1 MSEINSTTKLPV
13 TFYIADWH
21 VDTNVSRIRL
31 GEIERKLE
39 TKVMAVLAYL
49 AARPGGL
56 VTREE
61 LEQAVWH
68 DTVVGYDAL
77 TNCITKLRKALEDSS
92 HQPRYIETVSKKG
105 YRLIAQVSNA
115 ANNQT
120 LPEEP
125 DARLQPITMKLLGL
139 LIVFAISG
147 LLVWQYSKTDIS
159 DSIKNQTKHSTIIVV
174 LPFNNLSQDS
184 TQDSFSD
191 GITVDIT
198 TELSKISGL
207 LVINSASAM
216 NYKANPVDAT
226 KVANELGV
234 RYVLSGNFR
243 QAGNKLRINAQLIDG
258 LTGIHLWAEKYD
270 REMKE
275 IFDVQDDI
283 TAKIVKA
290 LSIKFKNGSSEK

>member
-13 TFYIADWH
+13 TFYIADWY
-21 VDTNVSRIRL
+21 VDTNASRIRL

-105 YRLIAQVSNA
+105 YRLIARVSNTT
-115 ANNQT
+115 NNQT
-120 LPEEP
+120 LPEESG
-125 DARLQPITMKLLGL
+125 ARHQPKTMSLLGL

-147 LLVWQYSKTDIS
+147 LLIWQYSKTDIS
-159 DSIKNQTKHSTIIVV
+159 DSIKNQTRQSTIAV

-184 TQDSFSD
+184 SQDSFSD

-207 LVINSASAM
+207 LVINSPSAM
-216 NYKANPVDAT
+216 NYKAHPVDAT

-234 RYVLSGNFR
+234 RYILSGNFR
-243 QAGNKLRINAQLIDG
+243 RAGNKLRINAQLIDG
-258 LTGIHLWAEKYD
+258 LTGVHLWAEKYD

-290 LSIKFKNGSSEK
+290 LSIKLKKESSEK

>member
-13 TFYIADWH
+13 TFYIADWY
-21 VDTNVSRIRL
+21 VDTNASRIRL

-49 AARPGGL
+49 AARPGEL

-61 LEQAVWH
+61 LEHAVWH

-105 YRLIAQVSNA
+105 YRLIAHVSNTA
-115 ANNQT
+115 KSQT
-120 LPEEP
+120 LAEKHG
-125 DARLQPITMKLLGL
+125 ARRQPKTMKSLGL
-139 LIVFAISG
+139 LIVFSISG
-147 LLVWQYSKTDIS
+147 LLLVWQYSKTDIS
-159 DSIKNQTKHSTIIVV
+159 DSIKKQTGQSTIVV
-174 LPFNNLSQDS
+174 LPFKNLSQDS
-184 TQDSFSD
+184 VQDSFSD

-207 LVINSASAM
+207 LVINSSSAM
-216 NYKANPVDAT
+216 NYKAHPVDTT
-226 KVANELGV
+226 KVAGELGV

-243 QAGNKLRINAQLIDG
+243 RAGNKLRINAQLIDG

-290 LSIKFKNGSSEK
+290 LSIKFKKEASEK

>member
-13 TFYIADWH
+13 TFYIADWY
-21 VDTNVSRIRL
+21 VDTNASRIRL

-105 YRLIAQVSNA
+105 YRLIARVSNTT
-115 ANNQT
+115 NNQT
-120 LPEEP
+120 LPEESG
-125 DARLQPITMKLLGL
+125 ARHQPKIMSLLGL

-147 LLVWQYSKTDIS
+147 LLIWQYSKTDIS
-159 DSIKNQTKHSTIIVV
+159 DSIKNQTRQSTIAV

-184 TQDSFSD
+184 SQDSFSD

-207 LVINSASAM
+207 LVINSPSAM
-216 NYKANPVDAT
+216 NYKAHPVDAT

-234 RYVLSGNFR
+234 RYILSGNFR
-243 QAGNKLRINAQLIDG
+243 RAGNKLRINAQLIDG
-258 LTGIHLWAEKYD
+258 LTGVHLWAEKYD

-290 LSIKFKNGSSEK
+290 LSIKLKKESSEK

>member
-13 TFYIADWH
+13 TFYIADWY
-21 VDTNVSRIRL
+21 VDTNASRIRL

-105 YRLIAQVSNA
+105 YRLIARVSNTT
-115 ANNQT
+115 NNQT
-120 LPEEP
+120 LPEESG
-125 DARLQPITMKLLGL
+125 ARHQPKTMSLLGL

-147 LLVWQYSKTDIS
+147 LLIWQYSKTDIS
-159 DSIKNQTKHSTIIVV
+159 DSIKNQTRQSTIAV

-184 TQDSFSD
+184 SQDSFSD

-207 LVINSASAM
+207 LVINSPSAM
-216 NYKANPVDAT
+216 NYKAHPVDAT

-243 QAGNKLRINAQLIDG
+243 RAGNKLRINAQLIDG

-290 LSIKFKNGSSEK
+290 LSIKLKKESSEK

>member
-13 TFYIADWH
+13 TFYLADWY
-21 VDTNVSRIRL
+21 VDTNASRIRL

-105 YRLIAQVSNA
+105 YRLIARVSNTT
-115 ANNQT
+115 NNQT
-120 LPEEP
+120 LPEESG
-125 DARLQPITMKLLGL
+125 ARHQPKTMSLLGL
-139 LIVFAISG
+139 LFVFAISG
-147 LLVWQYSKTDIS
+147 LLIWQYSKTDIS
-159 DSIKNQTKHSTIIVV
+159 DSIKNQTRQSTIAV

-184 TQDSFSD
+184 SQDSFSD

-207 LVINSASAM
+207 LVINSPSAM
-216 NYKANPVDAT
+216 NYKAHPVDAT

-243 QAGNKLRINAQLIDG
+243 RAGNKLRINAQLIDG
-258 LTGIHLWAEKYD
+258 LTGVHLWAEKYD

-290 LSIKFKNGSSEK
+290 LSIKLKKGSSEK

>member
-13 TFYIADWH
+13 TFYLADWY
-21 VDTNVSRIRL
+21 VDTNASRIRL

-105 YRLIAQVSNA
+105 YRLIARVSNTT
-115 ANNQT
+115 NNQT
-120 LPEEP
+120 LPEESG
-125 DARLQPITMKLLGL
+125 ARRQPKTMSLLGL

-147 LLVWQYSKTDIS
+147 LLIWQYSKTDIS
-159 DSIKNQTKHSTIIVV
+159 DSIKNQTRQSTIAV

-184 TQDSFSD
+184 SQDSFSD

-207 LVINSASAM
+207 LVINSPSAM
-216 NYKANPVDAT
+216 NYKAHPVDAT

-243 QAGNKLRINAQLIDG
+243 RAGNKLRINAQLIDG

-290 LSIKFKNGSSEK
+290 LSIKLKKGSSEK